1 MNVRGMSPKI
11 LNENIMVFVKVLT
24 KSHNELANH
33 KLIFGDLSQRIE
45 KKERLPHSKKS
56 LQSTKQYSENFDFLK
71 QRTTKHNYSI
81 SNKHKLRSCRAQI
94 KYTKW
99 NNGSDRQIQTT
110 RYNSWRY

>member
-33 KLIFGDLSQRIE
+33 KLIFGDLRIE

-71 QRTTKHNYSI
+71 QITTKHNSI

-99 NNGSDRQIQTT
+99 NNESDRQKQTT